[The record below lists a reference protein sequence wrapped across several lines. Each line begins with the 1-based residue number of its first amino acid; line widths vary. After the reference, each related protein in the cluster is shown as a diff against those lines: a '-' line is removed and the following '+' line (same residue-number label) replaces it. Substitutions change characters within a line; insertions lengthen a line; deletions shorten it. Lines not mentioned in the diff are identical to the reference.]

1 MPELV
6 RQVAKRIKGRELY
19 HAEEALARCEREAI
33 SPEQTL
39 QMFSPG
45 YQIEDQH
52 LTLRKHEE
60 EAKHRLASVEGLMGG
75 GANLDLL
82 YGLASIL
89 KPHRLLET
97 GVAFGWSTLA
107 LLLATSHQENVKVIS
122 VDMPYVKSNHRK
134 LVGAAVPVYL
144 QSQWTLIRRPDRE
157 GLPKAIRLLGSL
169 DFAHYDSDKTPE
181 GRMFAYPLLWRS
193 LVPKGLLVSDD
204 VSDNNAFFRFS
215 EEVGVT
221 PILVRL
227 EGKFAGILVK
237 LEASEL

>member
-1 MPELV
+1 MK
-6 RQVAKRIKGRELY
+6 QIKGREPY
-19 HAEEALARCEREAI
+19 HAEEALAQCEREAI

-39 QMFSPG
+39 KIFSPG

-52 LTLRKHEE
+52 ITLRNHEE
-60 EAKHRLASVEGLMGG
+60 EVKRRLASMEGLMGG

-82 YGLASIL
+82 YGLVSIL
-89 KPHRLLET
+89 RPHRLLET
-97 GVAFGWSTLA
+97 GVAYGWSTLA
-107 LLLATSHQENVKVIS
+107 LLLATSSQENVKVIS
-122 VDMPYVKSNHRK
+122 VDMPYVKTNHRE
-134 LVGAAVPVYL
+134 LVGSAVPGYL
-144 QSQWTLIRRPDRE
+144 RSRWTLIRRPDHE
-157 GLPKAIRLLGSL
+157 GLPKAIRLLGSV

-181 GRMFAYPLLWRS
+181 GRMFAYPLIWRS

-215 EEVGVT
+215 ADVGVT

-237 LEASEL
+237 PDAGEL